1 MTDNIEILVKLFETL
16 KSSSDK
22 NEESTRQ
29 LIVQQLELVNHIKN
43 MPISDLKQ
51 ALKDHAKDSATD
63 IDTCS
68 ETINS
73 NSNDIMKEL
82 KSLHSKVTKM
92 LIIISLTIS
101 ISTGGYFIIRSTAD
115 NDTIIEKHLD
125 KKFDDLSK
133 QISKERNDEIEKLRK
148 EMEMLHKDGSLQ

>member
-16 KSSSDK
+16 KTSSDK

-51 ALKDHAKDSATD
+51 ALKDHAKESAQD

-68 ETINS
+68 ETITTTTT
-73 NSNDIMKEL
+73 DLMKEL
-82 KSLHSKVTKM
+82 RSMHSKVTKM
-92 LIIISLTIS
+92 LIALALIVS
-101 ISTGGYFIIRSTAD
+101 IATGGYFIIRATAD
-115 NDTIIEKHLD
+115 NDTIIQKHLD
-125 KKFDDLSK
+125 KKFNELSK
-133 QISKERNDEIEKLRK
+133 QISKERQDEIQKLRE
-148 EMEMLHKDGSLQ
+148 EMEGLHKDGSLP